1 MWNPLRL
8 PTVIHTP
15 FVKKWDSRV
24 RHSKRSDQGTLLQNE
39 WCSTRI
45 YNPACP
51 QRETNNLLDEFLWTD
66 FFRPSNGCN
75 VAHHR
80 RFRKKNHRPIWNF
93 LAPNE
98 FVPFH
103 RDGIW
108 QWQTNLL
115 TVCKRVGCVALQL
128 KVSGPK
134 WYHHQGQ
141 VSSWWHGSVFIS
153 ALVHHWF
160 IIGSSCFIIASSC
173 SVIASS
179 CSFIASLCFVVVLS
193 CYIIDSSLSH
203 HVLLFLIPIGERI
216 WLACS
221 CFSKPGSP
229 CKSASFFPAQKPPFF
244 LYSRRSVE

>member
-1 MWNPLRL
+1 MGL
-8 PTVIHTP
+8 
-15 FVKKWDSRV
+15 S
-24 RHSKRSDQGTLLQNE
+24 
-39 WCSTRI
+39 CSTFETVGPRDSAPERMVFNENLQSCLSTTRNEQFVGWI
-45 YNPACP
+45 FMNRLFQAIQRLQHCSPP
-51 QRETNNLLDEFLWTD
+51 QI
-66 FFRPSNGCN
+66 S
-75 VAHHR
+75 
-80 RFRKKNHRPIWNF
+80 KKKHRPIWNF
-93 LAPNE
+93 LAPNK

-115 TVCKRVGCVALQL
+115 TVCKRVDWVALQL
-128 KVSGPK
+128 KVSGPE

-160 IIGSSCFIIASSC
+160 IIGSSWFIIASSC
-173 SVIASS
+173 SV
-179 CSFIASLCFVVVLS
+179 IASLCFVVVLS

-203 HVLLFLIPIGERI
+203 HILLFLIPIGERI

-229 CKSASFFPAQKPPFF
+229 CKSASFFLPLKNPRFF
-244 LYSRRSVE
+244 CTVEDRWSKEVKKNIRNQ